1 MHAVI
6 THHRGPVPTILGVV
20 VDGRS
25 LAVRL
30 HLASDEHH
38 PGQGPSPGGGRCHSH
53 AVFHLVLYT
62 HGDGAFVLD
71 GRRHPAGPGTLVLV
85 DPDHPHRF
93 GPVARS
99 PTRYRSLT
107 FSLDEAPAQ
116 YGWSD
121 YLAAWLGHR
130 QVTLPSISRLSA
142 PATRAM
148 ADALQA
154 VIDQIHR
161 SAGNGAEPAM
171 HLAVATVLVHL
182 AQELIPD
189 DRPTCVDAD
198 LLAAWDDIHRHF
210 REPMSITDLATRAGC
225 SSGHFHRRFKTAF
238 NRTPMALII
247 DLRLRCAV
255 ELLRTTAL
263 PIAAIAAQSG
273 FTDRGQLT
281 RLFTRHLKASPRCF
295 RRMSGQG

>member
-1 MHAVI
+1 MSQRPLADGDALHQ
-6 THHRGPVPTILGVV
+6 VV
-20 VDGRS
+20 
-25 LAVRL
+25 
-30 HLASDEHH
+30 
-38 PGQGPSPGGGRCHSH
+38 PGGSQIRTLIEQGN
-53 AVFHLVLYT
+53 
-62 HGDGAFVLD
+62 
-71 GRRHPAGPGTLVLV
+71 GPGLRVSIQWLN
-85 DPDHPHRF
+85 PNGQPAAQPLR
-93 GPVARS
+93 
-99 PTRYRSLT
+99 
-107 FSLDEAPAQ
+107 FSLDEAPSH